1 MMFSQPCVFQPD
13 GEDDLKKRQLMEL
26 AIMNGT
32 YRDAKLF
39 HPAHF
44 ARKSWFPVSL
54 TCLVAGS
61 STQVTSYLPVSNPKP
76 CTRLFLQPD
85 GEDDLKKRQ
94 LMELAIIN
102 GTYRDTT
109 RPPPSP
115 SQSALAGRKC
125 CLDFCSH
132 PHSCV
137 SVMIWLPPFCA
148 ACLAA
153 AHTWL
158 FSLLLVA
165 QFFPSYHG
173 CARGGLQCCFYM
185 RESC

>member
-1 MMFSQPCVFQPD
+1 M
-13 GEDDLKKRQLMEL
+13 
-26 AIMNGT
+26 
-32 YRDAKLF
+32 
-39 HPAHF
+39 
-44 ARKSWFPVSL
+44 
-54 TCLVAGS
+54 
-61 STQVTSYLPVSNPKP
+61 
-76 CTRLFLQPD
+76 
-85 GEDDLKKRQ
+85 KKRQ

-173 CARGGLQCCFYM
+173 CARGWSPMLLLHA
-185 RESC
+185 RVLLIDTPSCRHVQIVHSMLAADIFSCIRIVEAVLVAYIFSEVSVAYSICSEVQIVVNVN